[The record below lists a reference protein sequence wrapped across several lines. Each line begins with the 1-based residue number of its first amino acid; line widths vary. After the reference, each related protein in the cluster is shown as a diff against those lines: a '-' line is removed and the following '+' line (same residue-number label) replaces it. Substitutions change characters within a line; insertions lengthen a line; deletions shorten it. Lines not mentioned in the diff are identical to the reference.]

1 MINRLVLLV
10 EDEQEILAQFAEQI
24 SGEGYEVLAA
34 HNGIEAWEI
43 FQGTAILVVVTDIS
57 MPFKNGLQI
66 LAEIKKRNPATRVI
80 IVTGFGGEP
89 EAIKALKLHAF
100 DFIQKGRDTTA
111 DELLGAIK
119 RAFQDVH
126 TQVTAEKQMLAF
138 LTHTLSNT
146 ISGGPITVE
155 QVLEDAQTM
164 LGDKYQQPDVQR
176 FINNVASLKA
186 IFLAMAN
193 MLRAYKIFVNN
204 PEDFEQKWR
213 EDTGGNH
220 SFDLLLSAVLKQTLS
235 SFLFEETHVD
245 QLDRILT
252 TIAGSPI
259 ETVREAFLED
269 LLWSDKAEH
278 DTGQVFGWCE
288 LYLPI
293 VSTTIAD
300 PPPAFNKTGVRYAFL
315 FSIFSEIIYN
325 ALKYTDCR
333 EPIRVQWRKQDRIFS
348 FSCENTFSE
357 TSTQSVGSKKGIE
370 FMNGLSQMIDGIE
383 IMHRAELGKFTI
395 ELHLQE
401 SLLN

>member
-1 MINRLVLLV
+1 MINRRVLLV
-10 EDEQEILAQFAEQI
+10 EDENEILAQFAEQI
-24 SGEGYEVLAA
+24 AGEGYEVLPA

-66 LAEIKKRNPATRVI
+66 LAEIKRHNPATRVI

-100 DFIQKGRDTTA
+100 DYIQKGRDTTA
-111 DELLGAIK
+111 DELLKAIK

-164 LGDKYQQPDVQR
+164 LGDKYQQHDVER
-176 FINNVASLKA
+176 FVNNIASLKA

-193 MLRAYKIFVNN
+193 MLRAYKIFVIN
-204 PEDFEQKWR
+204 PEVFEQKWH
-213 EDTGGNH
+213 EDTGGSH

-235 SFLFEETHVD
+235 SLLFEETNAD
-245 QLDRILT
+245 QLERISALT
-252 TIAGSPI
+252 GSPVI
-259 ETVREAFLED
+259 TVREAFLQD
-269 LLWSDKAEH
+269 LLWSEKASH
-278 DTGQVFGWCE
+278 DTGKVFKWCE
-288 LYLPI
+288 RYLPI
-293 VSTTIAD
+293 ISSRITG
-300 PPPAFNKTGVRYAFL
+300 PPPSFNITGVRYAFL
-315 FSIFSEIIYN
+315 FSVFSEVIYN

-333 EPIRVQWRKQDRIFS
+333 EPIRIEWGKEDSVFT
-348 FSCENTFSE
+348 FLCENTFSQ
-357 TSTQSVGSKKGIE
+357 TSTHSVGSQKGLE
-370 FMNGLSQMIDGIE
+370 FVNGLSQMIDGIE
-383 IMHRAELGKFTI
+383 IVHRAEFERFTV
-395 ELHLQE
+395 ELRLQE

>member
-1 MINRLVLLV
+1 MINRRVLLV

-155 QVLEDAQTM
+155 QVLEDARTM

-204 PEDFEQKWR
+204 PELFEQKWR
-213 EDTGGNH
+213 EDTGGTH

-235 SFLFEETHVD
+235 SLLFEETHVD

-252 TIAGSPI
+252 TIARGPI
-259 ETVREAFLED
+259 DIVREAFLRE
-269 LLWSDKAEH
+269 LLWSNKTAH
-278 DTGQVFGWCE
+278 DTAQVFGWCE

-293 VSTTIAD
+293 ISAGITD
-300 PPPAFNKTGVRYAFL
+300 PQPAFNTTGVRYAFL
-315 FSIFSEIIYN
+315 FSVFSEIIYN

-333 EPIRVQWRKQDRIFS
+333 ELIRIQWQKQHGFFS
-348 FSCENTFSE
+348 FSCENTFSK
-357 TSTQSVGSKKGIE
+357 TSTQSVGSQKGLE
-370 FMNGLSQMIDGIE
+370 FINGLSQMIDGIE
-383 IMHRAELGKFTI
+383 IVHRSELGKFRI
-395 ELHLQE
+395 ELRLQE
-401 SLLN
+401 SLLK